1 MYKCDVAGVLVDPDH
16 PSKGSP
22 SSAVNSEHFE
32 CDIYLSDFFSTL
44 FDFSQMATFY
54 NVWQGDSDSQTLQ
67 HALVKIIRDNFN
79 TQYASQA
86 VSLTKFRDAVSTH
99 GGAEVDATLLADFR
113 SHVPLSNYDSY
124 KPFVDKFNIQPCK
137 EEDVM
142 NMFSPGLPDFL
153 ASSSATS
160 GTSPKIWPKYNHHA
174 RLKIP
179 IRPVFDPNHKYPL
192 AAVVCTRYSD
202 VKVVERAPGEVV
214 QRIPICIGSG
224 GALRRSLGW
233 YTDDESRISLTS
245 TSFPPPIP
253 DDTH

>member
-79 TQYASQA
+79 TQYASKA

-99 GGAEVDATLLADFR
+99 GGTEVDATLLADFR

-202 VKVVERAPGEVV
+202 VKVIERAPGEVV